1 MFPSRQ
7 RTSWDQRPVL
17 VASRPVREG
26 VPGTPSLRRRAA
38 SPGLALVL
46 AAGATIAVSLQAQ
59 MATADRI
66 QDPGWWP
73 TKGTPARA
81 EYAGTFACNECHASH
96 VAVQTTTSMARTLT
110 AAATSETL
118 GAHSRLSTTAGR
130 YTFSIATTAEQSTY
144 DVTDGTEAV
153 SAPLKWAFGAGKVG
167 QSFLFE
173 RDGVVR
179 EARVSYY
186 EGAGTL
192 DVTPG
197 RAVDSPRTV
206 TEAMGRVVGGA
217 ELRRCFGCHSTASA
231 VRGSFEPDAALPGI
245 ACEACHGPGL
255 RHAAAM
261 RERRIVEGQGA
272 ILNPARLEPA
282 DSVDFCGACHA
293 TFWDVKLAG
302 EKGIAAMRSQP
313 YRLLSSKCWSGGDR
327 RITCIACHNPHRP
340 LVRDA
345 GSYDTRCLACHA
357 ASGAVSASKAAA
369 CKVGSTQCVTCHMP
383 KYEVREMHHAFT
395 DHLIRV
401 VR

>member
-1 MFPSRQ
+1 
-7 RTSWDQRPVL
+7 
-17 VASRPVREG
+17 
-26 VPGTPSLRRRAA
+26 
-38 SPGLALVL
+38 
-46 AAGATIAVSLQAQ
+46 
-59 MATADRI
+59 
-66 QDPGWWP
+66 
-73 TKGTPARA
+73 
-81 EYAGTFACNECHASH
+81 
-96 VAVQTTTSMARTLT
+96 MARTLT

-118 GAHSRLSTTAGR
+118 RAHSRLSTTAGR
-130 YTFSIATTAEQSTY
+130 YTFAIATTAQRSTY
-144 DVTDGTEAV
+144 DVTDGTDAV

-186 EGAGTL
+186 EGAGAL

-197 RAVDSPRTV
+197 RAADSPRTV

-293 TFWDVKLAG
+293 TFCLDADFGAG
-302 EKGIAAMRSQP
+302 DDRVPVRGLREHAGLRSATRRCSAEHTGAEEPAAQA
-313 YRLLSSKCWSGGDR
+313 R
-327 RITCIACHNPHRP
+327 R
-340 LVRDA
+340 
-345 GSYDTRCLACHA
+345 
-357 ASGAVSASKAAA
+357 
-369 CKVGSTQCVTCHMP
+369 
-383 KYEVREMHHAFT
+383 T
-395 DHLIRV
+395 DHGFDL
-401 VR
+401 